1 MTELQK
7 GCRDKLDKY
16 INPAESFIVNLKIS
30 GPATYDFSCFGVD
43 ADSKLSDERYM
54 IFYNQT
60 SSPEKAIIYNAAGF
74 NIDLAK
80 LPYSINRLVF
90 TASIDGSGTMGE
102 IASHT
107 VTISQ
112 NNNIAL
118 NMNLSGQDFHSERA
132 IISIEIYHKDTS
144 WRIAAVANGFNGGL
158 SELLKFYGGTE
169 ATEEAKNTTHV
180 NPEVKLTPD
189 MQAKTQVQEPAQVQE
204 NIPVV
209 TKRVVLK
216 KGVKVSLD
224 KKIASKGEIIIN
236 LNWKHAASSSG
247 LFAIRK
253 VDKSKSIDLDIGC
266 LYELTDGKRGSIQAL
281 GNKFGSLNS
290 APYISLDK
298 DDRTG
303 DTPEGETLRVNTAK
317 IAQIKRILVYT
328 FIYEGVNNWQEADG
342 VITIKCPG
350 TPEVII
356 NLDEYDTNKIMCA
369 LAMLE
374 NVNNETFSVE
384 KIIRFF
390 DGHISLDEAFNWGLK
405 WVHGTKSLQ
414 VPVI

>member
-16 INPAESFIVNLKIS
+16 IDTAKVFTVSLKIS
-30 GPATYDFSCFGVD
+30 GPAVYDFSCFGVD
-43 ADSKLSDERYM
+43 SDNKLSDERYM

-60 SSPEKAIIYNAAGF
+60 SSPEGAIIYTNSGEF
-74 NIDLAK
+74 SLDLAK

-90 TASIDGSGTMGE
+90 TASIDGSGNMGG

-112 NNNIAL
+112 DNNAAL
-118 NMNLSGQDFHSERA
+118 SMNLSGQDFHSERA
-132 IISIEIYHKDTS
+132 VISIEIYHKDTS

-158 SELLKFYGGTE
+158 GDLLKFYGGTE
-169 ATEEAKNTTHV
+169 ASDTPETTHV
-180 NPEVKLTPD
+180 KQTLEPENIPNI
-189 MQAKTQVQEPAQVQE
+189 P

-209 TKRVVLK
+209 TKRVELK

-236 LNWKHAASSSG
+236 LNWKHAASTSG
-247 LFAIRK
+247 LFSIRK

-266 LYELTDGKRGSIQAL
+266 LYELSDGKRGSIQAL
-281 GNKFGSLNS
+281 GNKFGSLNN

-303 DTPEGETLRVNTAK
+303 DAPEGENLRVNTAK
-317 IAQIKRILVYT
+317 ISQIRRILVYT

-356 NLDEYDTNKIMCA
+356 KLDEYDTNKIMCA

-390 DGHISLDEAFNWGLK
+390 DGHISLDNAFNWGLK

-414 VPVI
+414 VPAI